1 MKRKIAAVL
10 ITVSFIAFLLIG
22 LSDFPPYGTADS
34 AVYNEVTARY
44 LEKSIEETGAVN
56 AVAGM
61 ILDYRAF
68 DTFIE
73 ASVIFTAL
81 VLVLMMLQK
90 SDKANGG
97 DGNDHAHH

>member
-10 ITVSFIAFLLIG
+10 ITVSFIVFLLIG

-34 AVYNEVTARY
+34 VVYNEVTARY

-81 VLVLMMLQK
+81 VLVIMMLQK
-90 SDKANGG
+90 SEEGKGRDNY
-97 DGNDHAHH
+97 DHTDH

>member
-1 MKRKIAAVL
+1 MIKKVAAVI
-10 ITVSFIAFLLIG
+10 ITLSFIGFLLIG
-22 LSDFPPYGTADS
+22 LSDFGSFGIADPV
-34 AVYNEVTARY
+34 VYNEVTARY

-73 ASVIFTAL
+73 ASVIYTAL
-81 VLVLMMLQK
+81 VLVLMLLLK
-90 SDKANGG
+90 NK
-97 DGNDHAHH
+97 DGEDAHDNTNH